1 MGMDAN
7 QPLNRVENF
16 SIFPV
21 AKEFI
26 TTSKKRT
33 NLQVQYHKADVL
45 DQETKDVIVTNMG
58 VRDCRVET
66 LLQKACQD
74 LLLPC
79 EEHPFDH
86 LAASATIIQDI
97 KLKKDA
103 SSGLTR

>member
-1 MGMDAN
+1 MDAN
-7 QPLNRVENF
+7 QPLNKIDSF

-33 NLQVQYHKADVL
+33 NLQVQYHKADIL
-45 DQETKDVIVTNMG
+45 DQETKDVIVTSMG
-58 VRDCRVET
+58 LRDSKVET
-66 LLQKACQD
+66 LLQKTCQD

-86 LAASATIIQDI
+86 LAVSATIMQDVRP
-97 KLKKDA
+97 KKDSA
-103 SSGLTR
+103 SVPQ